1 MKKIVLFFMLILL
14 VSTVVVSC
22 AETATKSEPTGS
34 TSEPTG
40 MEEPPTDEPIYSE
53 GLAYRLNSDGTGYAV
68 VGIGTCTDTNIV
80 IPATYEGKPVTRIG
94 EAAFRGCYGLLC
106 VTIPDSVISIEE
118 YAFEQCVNLTSVTIP
133 DSMTSIGNDAFNYCF
148 RLIEVIDH
156 SSLPIT
162 MGSDSCG
169 YIAYYAKTVH
179 NGKTQIVNQDE

>member
-1 MKKIVLFFMLILL
+1 MLVCLLMLSVSACLFAACSGVPNVNDILD
-14 VSTVVVSC
+14 SIQ
-22 AETATKSEPTGS
+22 G
-34 TSEPTG
+34 G
-40 MEEPPTDEPIYSE
+40 GDENKNEDSE
-53 GLAYRLNSDGTGYAV
+53 GLEYSLSDGSYAV
-68 VGIGTCTDTNIV
+68 TGIGTCKQQNIV
-80 IPATYEGKPVTRIG
+80 IPSSYQGLPVTSISK
-94 EAAFRGCYGLLC
+94 EAFKNC
-106 VTIPDSVISIEE
+106 
-118 YAFEQCVNLTSVTIP
+118 NLKSVTIP